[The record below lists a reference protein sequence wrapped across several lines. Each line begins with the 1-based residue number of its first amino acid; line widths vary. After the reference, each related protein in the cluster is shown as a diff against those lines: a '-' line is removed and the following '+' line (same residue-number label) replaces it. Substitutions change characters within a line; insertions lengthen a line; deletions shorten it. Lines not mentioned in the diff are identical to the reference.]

1 MSDLLIEILTEELPA
16 RFVDDAREQL
26 VAHVSEHLDE
36 ACIAHGA
43 AQGMSTP
50 RRLVVLVKGVADA
63 TEPRIVDVKGPP
75 STASYDTEGKP
86 TAAMLGFCRGQGVD
100 PSASFEQDIAGKK
113 YIYVRKALPAKAS
126 SELIE
131 EFLGRI
137 PQEIAFP
144 KSMHWEESGF
154 QFARPIR
161 SLLCLFGNT
170 VLTWEI
176 AGVHGAATTYG
187 LRIGKTRPIT
197 ISSPEDYARR
207 LREAFV
213 IVDPSERRR
222 LIEKQAER
230 LLRPLG
236 FKMGPN
242 VGDLM
247 NEVVNLVEYPTC
259 FLGSLPAIA
268 SELPESVIRSVLQEQ
283 MHSFIL
289 YDGDGNVVPHFLS
302 VRNGLSD
309 FIDIVRHGNESVAN
323 ARLQDAAFF
332 ITEDTRQPLQAYAN
346 RLDTL
351 VFMDRLGTMA
361 DKTYRLENLAA
372 VVSTFAS
379 VTPSEQEILL
389 SAARLAKA
397 DLATNMVKEYTS
409 LQGEIGSVYLT
420 RQGQAPDIASAV
432 REQYMPRSPSESI
445 ASTRAGRLLGIIDKI
460 DLLVGIFGTGFNPS
474 GSEDP
479 YGLRRAGN
487 GIIRTIIE
495 AQERVDIE
503 SLVAAAI
510 GCYQASL
517 PLPACEGLQERV
529 IDYLRSRIVQYF
541 KERQMTREYTP
552 FELLPLTELSSI
564 SARMRALSDFA
575 GDTLLTPLADSHRRI
590 QNITRELPPT
600 PSLLPDLL
608 LTEPEEHALRQAAE
622 RVSPIVELSLKRG
635 NYAQAIR
642 ACEELAEPVTLFFD
656 RILVMATDDRVK
668 SARLLLLCFVKY
680 ILGSVCDFSRLT

>member
-1 MSDLLIEILTEELPA
+1 MNDLLIEILTEELPA

-26 VAHVSEHLDE
+26 VTHVLEHLDE

-43 AQGMSTP
+43 ARGMSTP
-50 RRLVVLVKGVADA
+50 RRLVALVKEVADA
-63 TEPRIVDVKGPP
+63 TEPRTVDVKGPP
-75 STASYDTEGKP
+75 STVSYDAEGKP
-86 TAAMLGFCRGQGVD
+86 TAAMLGFCRGQGID
-100 PSASFEQDIAGKK
+100 SSAAFEQDVAGRK
-113 YIYVRKALPAKAS
+113 YIYVRKTLPARAS

-131 EFLGRI
+131 QFLSRI
-137 PQEIAFP
+137 PREIAFP

-170 VLTWEI
+170 VLNWEI
-176 AGVHGAATTYG
+176 AGVHSAATTYG

-197 ISSPEDYARR
+197 IPSPEDYVRR

-213 IVDPSERRR
+213 VADPLERHR

-242 VGDLM
+242 AGDLM
-247 NEVVNLVEYPTC
+247 KEVVNLVEYPTC

-332 ITEDTRQPLQAYAN
+332 LAEDTRQPLQAYAN

-361 DKTYRLENLAA
+361 DKTHRLESLAA
-372 VVSTFAS
+372 VASTFTT
-379 VTPSEQEILL
+379 VTQPEQETLL

-432 REQYMPRSPSESI
+432 REQYMPRSPSESV
-445 ASTRAGRLLGIIDKI
+445 ASTRAGRLLGIIDKV
-460 DLLVGIFGTGFNPS
+460 DLLVGILGTGFNPS

-487 GIIRTIIE
+487 GIVRTIME

-510 GCYQASL
+510 ECYRASL

-529 IDYLRSRIVQYF
+529 VDYLQSRVVQYF
-541 KERQMTREYTP
+541 KERQMTREYAP
-552 FELLPLTELSSI
+552 FELLPLAELSSI
-564 SARMRALSDFA
+564 PARMHALNDFA
-575 GDTLLTPLADSHRRI
+575 GNTLLTPLADSHRRI
-590 QNITRELPPT
+590 QNITRELLPARSL
-600 PSLLPDLL
+600 PSDLL
-608 LTEPEEHALRQAAE
+608 LTEPEEYALRQAAE
-622 RVSPIVELSLKRG
+622 GAFPIVELSLKHG
-635 NYAQAIR
+635 DYAQAIR
-642 ACEELAEPVTLFFD
+642 TCEGLAGPVTSFFD

-680 ILGSVCDFSRLT
+680 ILGSVCDFSKLT